1 MAFSALHAFTHA
13 PRAKARMPDA
23 YIYMQ
28 SCMGYDDTHDY
39 FTQGSGLG

>member
-13 PRAKARMPDA
+13 PRAKARTPDA
-23 YIYMQ
+23 YIHVA
-28 SCMGYDDTHDY
+28 YDDTHDY